1 VPDRLYL
8 SCWIRR
14 FSESN
19 MLQHFEKM
27 LGIFPF
33 SKLSPRGP
41 VLRVYAIEHTEPPL
55 FERAFPPLADPGLLI
70 AAATEFA
77 HDDCAIQ
84 VDGSWD
90 LWQHER
96 DWKLEPAPV
105 VLCCFGPAF
114 DNEEG
119 DHLRIEFGVDSR
131 FLPQPGIEGSLRMVQ
146 SNVRSLLHL
155 VGEID
160 GNLDLERRQLWSE
173 SGVNFSEVL
182 AQSVGSFHVN

>member
-1 VPDRLYL
+1 L
-8 SCWIRR
+8 
-14 FSESN
+14 ET
-19 MLQHFEKM
+19 
-27 LGIFPF
+27 GT
-33 SKLSPRGP
+33 GP
-41 VLRVYAIEHTEPPL
+41 
-55 FERAFPPLADPGLLI
+55 G
-70 AAATEFA
+70 
-77 HDDCAIQ
+77 
-84 VDGSWD
+84 
-90 LWQHER
+90 
-96 DWKLEPAPV
+96 

>member
-8 SCWIRR
+8 SCWIRG
-14 FSESN
+14 FDESN
-19 MLQHFEKM
+19 MLHHFEQM

-33 SKLSPRGP
+33 SKLSKRGP
-41 VLRVYAIEHTEPPL
+41 VLRVYALEHLEPPL
-55 FERAFPPLADPGLLI
+55 IEHAFPPLAEPSLLI
-70 AAATEFA
+70 EASAEQALE
-77 HDDCAIQ
+77 DCAVQ

-90 LWQHER
+90 LWQHDAE
-96 DWKLEPAPV
+96 WKLEPAPV
-105 VLCCFGPAF
+105 VLSCLGPAF

-131 FLPQPGIEGSLRMVQ
+131 FLPQPGIDGSLRMVQ
-146 SNVRSLLHL
+146 SNVQSLLHL

-160 GNLDLERRQLWSE
+160 ATLDLERRQLWSE
-173 SGVNFSEVL
+173 SGVNFAEIL

>member
-1 VPDRLYL
+1 
-8 SCWIRR
+8 
-14 FSESN
+14 

-33 SKLSPRGP
+33 SKLSKRGP

-55 FERAFPPLADPGLLI
+55 LERAFPPLADPGLLVE
-70 AAATEFA
+70 AATEFELN
-77 HDDCAIQ
+77 DCSVQI
-84 VDGSWD
+84 DGSWD

-96 DWKLEPAPV
+96 EWKLEPAAV
-105 VLCCFGPAF
+105 VLSCFGPAF

-173 SGVNFSEVL
+173 SGVNFAEVL